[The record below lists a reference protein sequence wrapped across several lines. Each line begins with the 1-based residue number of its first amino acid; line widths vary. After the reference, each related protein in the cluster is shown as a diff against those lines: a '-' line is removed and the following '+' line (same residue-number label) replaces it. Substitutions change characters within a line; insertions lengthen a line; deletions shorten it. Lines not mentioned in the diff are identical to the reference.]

1 MQTIEKTKPVVLKKQ
16 YNKSY
21 DNKPSKKVEVW
32 SLKDLI
38 NNVLTKQ
45 VNPDPI
51 TQRPQVT
58 EPNKPLKIIEAL
70 INDGTFGAGIILR
83 DIRND
88 VEAQKLYP
96 GVSYLIIDGGHRT
109 RALVSFYNGELIVK
123 DLDGNNITIQ
133 DIDTVNMN
141 LDEEHTSVTIYT
153 CTSEQAKHIFR
164 SVNKVTQT
172 NFMEDIMADE
182 TSVPCKETRILVRKY
197 KEYNNIPHK
206 LFSTV
211 KNKSGKEKPEY
222 FDGQPNPR
230 NKWMEY
236 VMCAMIKAINKLTNN
251 PSTGEKELTE
261 FSELNE
267 VPKYALKVVNRFF
280 NDCVNFVTEREQ
292 KFNPKTFALFQL
304 VWFGLY
310 SENQDFVITDYKKF
324 TQQFMTKWTK
334 LTDKTDDTLIKI
346 DNVSVIKTKYFFDKV
361 THMAH
366 IEQNRCYDMFRED
379 LPIEDLGVI
388 YRDAQRSKSRDQR
401 EIELIKQNYKCY
413 IDNKPLTL
421 DDSVWGHDID
431 WASGGSTLDGKVI
444 RKTHN
449 QRMGML
455 TLEEYRNTL

>member
-141 LDEEHTSVTIYT
+141 LDNM
-153 CTSEQAKHIFR
+153 R
-164 SVNKVTQT
+164 SV
-172 NFMEDIMADE
+172 
-182 TSVPCKETRILVRKY
+182 
-197 KEYNNIPHK
+197 
-206 LFSTV
+206 
-211 KNKSGKEKPEY
+211 
-222 FDGQPNPR
+222 
-230 NKWMEY
+230 
-236 VMCAMIKAINKLTNN
+236 
-251 PSTGEKELTE
+251 
-261 FSELNE
+261 
-267 VPKYALKVVNRFF
+267 
-280 NDCVNFVTEREQ
+280 
-292 KFNPKTFALFQL
+292 
-304 VWFGLY
+304 
-310 SENQDFVITDYKKF
+310 
-324 TQQFMTKWTK
+324 
-334 LTDKTDDTLIKI
+334 KI
-346 DNVSVIKTKYFFDKV
+346 
-361 THMAH
+361 
-366 IEQNRCYDMFRED
+366 C
-379 LPIEDLGVI
+379 
-388 YRDAQRSKSRDQR
+388 
-401 EIELIKQNYKCY
+401 
-413 IDNKPLTL
+413 
-421 DDSVWGHDID
+421 
-431 WASGGSTLDGKVI
+431 
-444 RKTHN
+444 
-449 QRMGML
+449 
-455 TLEEYRNTL
+455 